1 MMNVMLK
8 SYSKNINQ
16 KNGGKGLQKGLT
28 QYVAD
33 NYDDERQACDDLR
46 KQMYSLY
53 GELGIPENLAEKYWL
68 KPANLAV
75 VFSVDKVF
83 VQTPGPDAG
92 KQI

>member
-1 MMNVMLK
+1 MFMMMR
-8 SYSKNINQ
+8 
-16 KNGGKGLQKGLT
+16 
-28 QYVAD
+28 D
-33 NYDDERQACDDLR
+33 
-46 KQMYSLY
+46 
-53 GELGIPENLAEKYWL
+53 AEKYWL

>member
-1 MMNVMLK
+1 
-8 SYSKNINQ
+8 
-16 KNGGKGLQKGLT
+16 
-28 QYVAD
+28 
-33 NYDDERQACDDLR
+33 
-46 KQMYSLY
+46 MYSLY

-83 VQTPGPDAG
+83 IQTPGPDAG